1 MKLMKTLVITTKI
14 TVLKKL
20 KIITFFTVLLSL
32 NSTQAQYAFN
42 VGYGSFKTNALY
54 LGGDVKLND
63 SDYSAINFGVGGY
76 VTKLDQKTVVL
87 PEIHFT
93 ATALLLMANV
103 SLTTKNISPN
113 LGLNLGNAIEVK
125 FGYSTSFDKKLLDD
139 GFYFGINLLI
149 GDKKFYYKLFNWQPL

>member
-1 MKLMKTLVITTKI
+1 MNKNTFINTTKI
-14 TVLKKL
+14 TVLKKI
-20 KIITFFTVLLSL
+20 KIITFFTILLSL
-32 NSTQAQYAFN
+32 NSTRAQYAFN
-42 VGYGSFKTNALY
+42 VGFGSFKTNALY

-93 ATALLLMANV
+93 ASALLLMANV

-125 FGYSTSFDKKLLDD
+125 FGYSTSFDKQLLDN